1 MLAGRVLIGKGS
13 SVPLAN
19 NVGVLAWFLVALAFH
34 FFFTSGFHGRVSG
47 LNFENY
53 HGSALA
59 CSRWKVGDVT
69 RHSQLGINLVT
80 FDF

>member
-1 MLAGRVLIGKGS
+1 MLVGPVLIRKGS
-13 SVPLAN
+13 SIPLAN
-19 NVGVLAWFLVALAFH
+19 LGVLAWFLVALAFH
-34 FFFTSGFHGRVSG
+34 SFFTSGFHGRVSG

-69 RHSQLGINLVT
+69 RHSQLGINLVRVG
-80 FDF
+80 F